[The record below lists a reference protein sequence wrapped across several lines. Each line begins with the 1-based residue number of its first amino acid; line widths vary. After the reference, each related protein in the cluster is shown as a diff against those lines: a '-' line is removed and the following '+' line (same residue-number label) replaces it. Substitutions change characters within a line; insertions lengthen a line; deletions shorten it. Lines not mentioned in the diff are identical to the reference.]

1 MNLKLMVKLIILKGQ
16 FQIAKTAE
24 EFQSTQKVREMT
36 QRCPKI
42 IPWSNGTINE
52 SLMMRKIHEKVK
64 F

>member
-1 MNLKLMVKLIILKGQ
+1 MVTNEYETHGR
-16 FQIAKTAE
+16 IAKTAG
-24 EFQSTQKVREMT
+24 EFQSAQKVREMT

-52 SLMMRKIHEKVK
+52 SLMMRNIHEKVK

>member
-1 MNLKLMVKLIILKGQ
+1 MVTNESETHG
-16 FQIAKTAE
+16 QIAKTAG
-24 EFQSTQKVREMT
+24 EFQSAQKVREMT

-52 SLMMRKIHEKVK
+52 SLMMRNIHEKVK